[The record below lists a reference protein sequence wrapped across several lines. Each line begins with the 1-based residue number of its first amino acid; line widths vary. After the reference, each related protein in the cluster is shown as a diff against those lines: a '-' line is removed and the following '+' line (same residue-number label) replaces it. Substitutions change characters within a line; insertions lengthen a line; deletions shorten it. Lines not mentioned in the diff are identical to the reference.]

1 MLEKVD
7 LKAKMSKDEFKK
19 KAAPLKEKLA
29 SLDGPI
35 KEAGLPAIILFEGWE
50 GAGKGHIIS
59 KLILNFDPRWFTM
72 VNTLP
77 PTPEELREPMMWRHW
92 LTIPETGTMSIMDR
106 SWYQEVSNL
115 RIEEDV
121 DELTN
126 IRHMNEINNFERGL
140 CDNGY
145 VIIKFFL
152 HISKKEQKERI
163 EKLKS
168 KKSTAWRVTASDEKS
183 VKDYDKYYDAYEQ
196 MLEYTN
202 TPNAPWH
209 VVAATDERHCAY
221 EVFRVVSE
229 SIETA
234 LALKKDKDKNSDQ
247 ASSLIMAGQYN
258 FLKMPKL
265 KDVKLTGTLTDEK
278 YRSQLK
284 KEQKRLSDLHNRIYK
299 ERIPVIIAYEGWDA
313 AGKGG
318 NIKRVAEAL
327 DPRGYE
333 VMPIASPTKD
343 EKNRHFLWR
352 FWKRLPH
359 DGHFVIFDRT
369 WYGRVMVER
378 IEGFCST
385 ADWQRAYGEINDFE
399 RQLYDWG
406 AIILKFWIHIDK
418 DEQLRRF
425 EDRQNT
431 PAKQWKLTDEDWRNR
446 DKWDQYEEAV
456 DDMIAY
462 TSTDFAPW
470 HIIEGND
477 KHFARI
483 QTLKIINDAIETRL
497 NEAKKRRR

>member
-7 LKAKMSKDEFKK
+7 LKAKLDKDEYKK
-19 KAAPLKEKLA
+19 KTAPLKEKLR

-35 KEAGLPAIILFEGWE
+35 KSAGLPVIILFEGWE
-50 GAGKGHIIS
+50 GAGKGHTIS

-77 PTPEELREPMMWRHW
+77 PTPQELREPMMWRHW
-92 LTIPETGTMSIMDR
+92 LTIPENGTMSVMDR

-115 RIEEDV
+115 RIEDDI

-140 CDNGY
+140 TDNGY

-152 HISKKEQKERI
+152 HISKKEQKERL

-168 KKSTAWRVTASDEKS
+168 KKSTAWRVTSSDEKS
-183 VKDYDKYYDAYEQ
+183 VKEYDRYYDVYEQ

-202 TPNAPWH
+202 TTYAPWH
-209 VVAATDERHCAY
+209 VIPATDERVCTY
-221 EVFRVVSE
+221 EVFKIVSE

-234 LALKKDKDKNSDQ
+234 LALKKGKDEAADHG
-247 ASSLIMAGQYN
+247 SSFIVSGQYN
-258 FLKMPKL
+258 FIKMPKL
-265 KDVKLTGTLTDEK
+265 ADVKLDGTLSEEK
-278 YRSQLK
+278 YKKELK

-333 VMPIASPTKD
+333 VMPIASPTKE

-378 IEGFCST
+378 IEGFCQT
-385 ADWQRAYGEINDFE
+385 ADWQRAYGEIN
-399 RQLYDWG
+399 
-406 AIILKFWIHIDK
+406 
-418 DEQLRRF
+418 
-425 EDRQNT
+425 
-431 PAKQWKLTDEDWRNR
+431 
-446 DKWDQYEEAV
+446 
-456 DDMIAY
+456 
-462 TSTDFAPW
+462 
-470 HIIEGND
+470 
-477 KHFARI
+477 
-483 QTLKIINDAIETRL
+483 
-497 NEAKKRRR
+497 